1 MTEKGDL
8 DPDMQHIKDTVKG
21 KKEEEEENK
30 EEIREED
37 YYEKSEDDEYYDE
50 PEEVEISEENGE
62 PLEEIDKEEPEFE
75 EESEYEEEI
84 VEKELPKPPGRRTEG
99 EPEDEKEDS
108 SETDEM
114 LVPETKKIDVP
125 DIEKGPLFIKVKK
138 FKKAKNTLQ
147 DMHDI
152 NDKLRTKMR
161 GLESTLDE
169 DKMNSQEV
177 QDFLKDLEGS
187 MGSIKEKVDPEY
199 R

>member
-1 MTEKGDL
+1 MSEKGDL

-21 KKEEEEENK
+21 KKEEEEDNDEK
-30 EEIREED
+30 IREDD
-37 YYEKSEDDEYYDE
+37 YYDEPEEEEYYDE
-50 PEEVEISEENGE
+50 PEEVEISEEDGE
-62 PLEEIDKEEPEFE
+62 PLEETRKEESSFE
-75 EESEYEEEI
+75 EEI
-84 VEKELPKPPGRRTEG
+84 KGKDLPKPPSRRNNKPMAGQEA
-99 EPEDEKEDS
+99 EKDDS
-108 SETDEM
+108 ENDEM
-114 LVPETKKIDVP
+114 MIPETKKIEVP

-152 NDKLRTKMR
+152 NDRLRTKMR

-187 MGSIKEKVDPEY
+187 MGSIREKVDPEY